1 MNLKQNIHPCIS
13 TEAKIKL
20 QLVRKALTDF
30 KSLID
35 YELPI
40 NHPKVVNDLHDEKEA
55 TTKVIATNDN
65 MDFEGKFDVDTV
77 KNEIPNND
85 IKEEMFDGDIN
96 LKVIGSYYRQR
107 SADWILK

>member
-1 MNLKQNIHPCIS
+1 M
-13 TEAKIKL
+13 TE
-20 QLVRKALTDF
+20 F

-35 YELPI
+35 YELSI
-40 NHPKVVNDLHDEKEA
+40 NQLNVDDPHENEV
-55 TTKVIATNDN
+55 TTKVIATNDK
-65 MDFEGKFDVDTV
+65 MDIEGKYDVDTV

-107 SADWILK
+107 SADIKMKNYNIETSLIFVCGNLSVICYSR

>member
-1 MNLKQNIHPCIS
+1 M
-13 TEAKIKL
+13 
-20 QLVRKALTDF
+20 
-30 KSLID
+30 
-35 YELPI
+35 
-40 NHPKVVNDLHDEKEA
+40 NDLHDEKEA

-107 SADWILK
+107 STDWILK

>member
-1 MNLKQNIHPCIS
+1 M
-13 TEAKIKL
+13 
-20 QLVRKALTDF
+20 
-30 KSLID
+30 
-35 YELPI
+35 
-40 NHPKVVNDLHDEKEA
+40 NDLHDEKEA

-65 MDFEGKFDVDTV
+65 MYFEGKFDVDTG

>member
-1 MNLKQNIHPCIS
+1 M
-13 TEAKIKL
+13 
-20 QLVRKALTDF
+20 D
-30 KSLID
+30 
-35 YELPI
+35 
-40 NHPKVVNDLHDEKEA
+40 DLHDEKEA

-96 LKVIGSYYRQR
+96 LKVIGSYYRQSSVEIKIKNIR
-107 SADWILK
+107 LKPV